1 MYKYVLLTL
10 ATILMASGCG
20 SGEKDLTEAELA
32 KIPFAQRQ
40 DFPECS
46 GGLVLTVGSET
57 ITADEIIVP
66 LTEHLKTTSKATNFE
81 EFKRRFRPQ
90 IEKVVSN
97 KISNALLYQ
106 QAKQK
111 IPNNIDE
118 QLEKAAQQEIN
129 KFIVGFKG
137 DYARAQE
144 SLKQMGMDW
153 DSFKEYQKKLILSQS
168 YISSQLPQNK
178 PITYSDLI
186 KSYNGM
192 KYEFF
197 VMPAM
202 LQFRLIDIQP
212 DKLQVADPNQ
222 NRQQLA
228 ISLADDLIKQIN
240 QGKDFGE
247 LAKIYSHGHRSSF
260 GGLWKPVQPE
270 SIAEPYDILAIL
282 AEEIQPGQ
290 ITDPITVPGH
300 VFIMKL
306 EQKQAD
312 TVKPFEDVQ
321 KQIEAKIIF
330 ERRKQAIDQ
339 LSEKL
344 ASQAE
349 LGNKSAFI
357 DFCLTKI
364 YQNSINGN

>member
-10 ATILMASGCG
+10 ATILMTSGCG

-46 GGLVLTVGSET
+46 GGLVLTIGSET
-57 ITADEIIVP
+57 ITANEIIAP
-66 LTEHLKTTSKATNFE
+66 LTEHFKSAAKTSSFE
-81 EFKRRFRPQ
+81 QFKNQVRPQ
-90 IEKVVSN
+90 LETVVSN
-97 KISNALLYQ
+97 KISNAMLYQ

-111 IPNNIDE
+111 MPNNVDE
-118 QLEKAAQQEIN
+118 QLEKAAQQEIS

-137 DYARAQE
+137 DYARAEE

-168 YISSQLPQNK
+168 YISSKLPQDK

-186 KSYNGM
+186 KSYNEM

-197 VMPAM
+197 ALPAM

-212 DKLQVADPNQ
+212 EKLQVTNPNQ
-222 NRQQLA
+222 NQQQLA
-228 ISLADDLIKQIN
+228 MSLAKDLIKQIE

-247 LAKIYSHGHRSSF
+247 LAKTYSHGHRSSF

-270 SIAEPYDILAIL
+270 SLAEPYDILAVL
-282 AEEIQPGQ
+282 AKEIQPGQ
-290 ITDPITVPGH
+290 ITAPITVSGH
-300 VFIMKL
+300 VLIMKL
-306 EQKQAD
+306 EQKQTD
-312 TVKPFEDVQ
+312 TIKPFENVQ
-321 KQIEAKIIF
+321 KQVEAKIIF

-349 LGNKSAFI
+349 LRNKSAFI

>member
-1 MYKYVLLTL
+1 MYKYFLPTL
-10 ATILMASGCG
+10 AMILIASGCG
-20 SGEKDLTEAELA
+20 SVEKDLTEAELA
-32 KIPFAQRQ
+32 KIPFAQKQ

-57 ITADEIIVP
+57 ITANEIIAP
-66 LTEHLKTTSKATNFE
+66 FTEHFRTTTQPSSFE
-81 EFKRRFRPQ
+81 QFKNQVRPQ
-90 IEKVVSN
+90 LETIVSN
-97 KISNALLYQ
+97 KISNAMLYQ

-111 IPNNIDE
+111 MSDNIDE
-118 QLEKAAQQEIN
+118 QLEKAAKQEIN

-137 DYARAQE
+137 DYARAEE

-168 YISSQLPQNK
+168 YISAQLPQNE
-178 PITYSDLI
+178 PITYSNLI
-186 KSYNGM
+186 KSYNEM

-197 VMPAM
+197 ALPAM

-212 DKLQVADPNQ
+212 EKLQVTDPNQ
-222 NRQQLA
+222 SRQQFA
-228 ISLADDLIKQIN
+228 MSMAEDLIKQIN

-247 LAKIYSHGHRSSF
+247 LAKIYSHGHRRTF

-270 SIAEPYDILAIL
+270 SLAKPYDVLATL
-282 AEEIQPGQ
+282 AKEIQPGQ

-300 VFIMKL
+300 VLIMKL
-306 EQKQAD
+306 EQKQTD

-339 LSEKL
+339 ISEKL